1 MTWIAPYRTAGGLR
15 VPSPTTGPPRESTGE
30 QTCSDGQLQHS
41 CNPCNA
47 SWQGRRLADLCRSGL
62 LAHCQAVKTILLTC
76 SIVYDMNLVSESY
89 EWFNMA
95 KARRDEYR
103 ILDERINIIEHAPAT
118 KQPNQYTYKA
128 LDPKAPPR
136 KPGASCSLLPPCL
149 DAGHRASRLNP

>member
-1 MTWIAPYRTAGGLR
+1 
-15 VPSPTTGPPRESTGE
+15 
-30 QTCSDGQLQHS
+30 
-41 CNPCNA
+41 
-47 SWQGRRLADLCRSGL
+47 
-62 LAHCQAVKTILLTC
+62 
-76 SIVYDMNLVSESY
+76 MNLVSESY

-136 KPGASCSLLPPCL
+136 KPGACYSMLLPCP
-149 DAGHRASRLNP
+149 DAAHRANCSDA